1 MQAMAAE
8 PTVSWREY
16 VDTRFAAQKE
26 ALAIK
31 DSGDREA
38 LKLAREIQ
46 TYKDEKANEL
56 REQIGRERGLY
67 ATKDDLKGAV
77 EKLEVALGP
86 LLTYVASQQGRSTGM
101 DKSWAI
107 LISVIVAAAS
117 IFGIV
122 FALTRHA

>member
-1 MQAMAAE
+1 MAVSE
-8 PTVSWREY
+8 PTVSWRDY

-31 DSGDREA
+31 DAGDREA

-56 REQIGRERGLY
+56 REQINRERGLY

-77 EKLEVALGP
+77 EKLEVALSP
-86 LLTYVASQQGRSTGM
+86 VLTYVASQQGRSTGM

-117 IFGIV
+117 VFGIV
-122 FALTRHA
+122 FALTRGA